1 MQKFTFAFWCWSE
14 EQDAHDDEGDVD
26 DFIRKVF
33 GTDVFRDLYNLTQYT
48 ALWFGMILSLCIFV
62 NRGMWHG
69 KTNLEV
75 WVWDR

>member
-1 MQKFTFAFWCWSE
+1 M
-14 EQDAHDDEGDVD
+14 D

-48 ALWFGMILSLCIFV
+48 ALWFGMTLSLCIFV

-69 KTNLEV
+69 NPNLVV

>member
-1 MQKFTFAFWCWSE
+1 M
-14 EQDAHDDEGDVD
+14 D

-33 GTDVFRDLYNLTQYT
+33 GTDVFQDLYNLTQYT

-69 KTNLEV
+69 NPNLVV

>member
-33 GTDVFRDLYNLTQYT
+33 GTDVLQDLYNLTQYT
-48 ALWFGMILSLCIFV
+48 ALWLYDIVSVYFCQV
-62 NRGMWHG
+62 WH
-69 KTNLEV
+69 V
-75 WVWDR
+75 AW